1 MLLSKDDSVLV
12 VVDMQEKLLP
22 AMDAPEGIL
31 RAQSILLEAARRL
44 GVPRLVTE
52 QYPKGLGDTVVD
64 LQPALAGDPVFEKTA
79 FSCLGAEGFA
89 GALAATGR
97 KQVVLVGIET
107 HVCVLQ
113 TAIELLAEGYAVHV
127 VADAVSSR
135 TVRNR
140 DLGLA
145 RLAAAGVV
153 LPSMESVVFE
163 WLRVAG
169 GEDFKALSKRLR

>member
-1 MLLSKDDSVLV
+1 MLLSQTDSVLV

-22 AMDAPEGIL
+22 AMSGGDDIL
-31 RAQSILLEAARRL
+31 RTQSVLLEAARRL
-44 GVPRLVTE
+44 DVPCLVTE

-64 LQPALAGDPVFEKTA
+64 LQPALAGYPVFEKTT
-79 FSCLGAEGFA
+79 FSCLGAEGFVD
-89 GALAATGR
+89 ALAATER
-97 KQVVLVGIET
+97 RQVVLVGIET

-113 TAIELLAEGYAVHV
+113 TALELLEQGYAVHV

-135 TVRNR
+135 TGRNR

-145 RLAAAGVV
+145 RMAAAGVV
-153 LPSMESVVFE
+153 LPCMESVVFE

-169 GEDFKALSKRLR
+169 GEDFKVLSKRLR